1 MAQNDT
7 IMEALTMNALK
18 DAAMVG
24 VKDCMAV
31 KSGEKVLVI
40 TDEPLRKIGY
50 VLWEAAREI
59 GAEAVITEI
68 ISRKTHGEEPPEPI
82 RELMKLVDVILI
94 PTSKSL
100 SHTDSRREASKKGVR
115 IATLPG
121 ITEDMMVRTLRANYY
136 GVARRSE
143 KIAGILTRGSKVRIT
158 TTMGMDVTLDIS
170 GREGHADT
178 GLNHKPGDFS
188 NLPAGEGY
196 IAPVE
201 GESEGVIVIDGS
213 MAGIGKLKDEVI
225 RAVIKDG
232 FATEISG
239 GKAAK
244 KLLSLIEPFGKP
256 AFNVAELGIGTND
269 RARVTGNVLE
279 DEKIMGTVH
288 IAFGDNKTMGGGV
301 RVASH
306 LDGVIMQPTVYVD
319 GKLIMRDGV
328 LVIF

>member
-1 MAQNDT
+1 
-7 IMEALTMNALK
+7 MERLTMNALK
-18 DAAMVG
+18 DAAMVA

-31 KSGEKVLVI
+31 KSCEKVLVI

-59 GAEAVITEI
+59 GAEAVIVEI
-68 ISRKTHGEEPPEPI
+68 TSRKTHGEEPPDPI

-121 ITEDMMVRTLRANYY
+121 ITEDMMVRALRADYY
-136 GVARRSE
+136 GIARRSE
-143 KIAGILTRGSKVRIT
+143 NIAEILTRGSKVRIT
-158 TTMGMDVTLDIS
+158 TAMGMDVILDVS
-170 GREGHADT
+170 GREGYADT
-178 GLNHKPGDFS
+178 GLIHNPGDFS

-201 GESEGVIVIDGS
+201 GKSEGVIVIDGS
-213 MAGIGKLKDEVI
+213 MAGIGKLIDEVI
-225 RAVIKDG
+225 RAVIEDG

-244 KLLSLIEPFGKP
+244 KLVSLIEPFGNL

-269 RARVTGNVLE
+269 KAKVTGNVLE
-279 DEKIMGTVH
+279 DEKILGTVH
-288 IAFGDNKTMGGGV
+288 IAFGDNKSMGGEV

-319 GKLIMRDGV
+319 GKLIMKDGE

>member
-1 MAQNDT
+1 
-7 IMEALTMNALK
+7 
-18 DAAMVG
+18 
-24 VKDCMAV
+24 
-31 KSGEKVLVI
+31 
-40 TDEPLRKIGY
+40 
-50 VLWEAAREI
+50 
-59 GAEAVITEI
+59 
-68 ISRKTHGEEPPEPI
+68 
-82 RELMKLVDVILI
+82 
-94 PTSKSL
+94 
-100 SHTDSRREASKKGVR
+100 
-115 IATLPG
+115 
-121 ITEDMMVRTLRANYY
+121 MVRTLRADYY
-136 GVARRSE
+136 EIARRSK
-143 KIAGILTRGSKVRIT
+143 KIAEILTQGSKVRIT
-158 TTMGMDVTLDIS
+158 TAIGMDVTLDIR

-178 GLNHKPGDFS
+178 GLNHNPGDFS

-201 GESEGVIVIDGS
+201 GKSEGAVVIDGS

-239 GKAAK
+239 GEAAE
-244 KLLSLIEPFGKP
+244 KLLSLIEPFGKL

-269 RARVTGNVLE
+269 KAQVTGNVLE

-288 IAFGDNKTMGGGV
+288 IAFGDNKSMGGGV

-319 GKLIMRDGV
+319 DKLIMRDGE